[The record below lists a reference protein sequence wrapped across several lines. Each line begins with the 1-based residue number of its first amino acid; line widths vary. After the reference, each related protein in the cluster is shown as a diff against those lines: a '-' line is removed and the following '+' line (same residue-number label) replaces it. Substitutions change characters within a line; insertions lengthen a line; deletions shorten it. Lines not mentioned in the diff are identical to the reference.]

1 MNFKPGSMY
10 AAAANQQYDDIKF
23 VSVAYQVIYGSTFRE
38 GEGMQQPYNMDLEFA
53 NTLRMIAALT
63 FVPPGDVVA
72 CFEKLTDHMRN
83 VYKNE
88 SDYLLNYF
96 EDIYIGPKC
105 SMTLTI
111 ISLQ

>member
-1 MNFKPGSMY
+1 MDFKPGSMY
-10 AAAANQQYDDIKF
+10 TAAANQQYDDIKF
-23 VSVAYQVIYGSTFRE
+23 ASVTYQVIYGSTFRE
-38 GEGMQQPYNMDLEFA
+38 GEGMQQPNNVDLEFA

-63 FVPPGDVVA
+63 FVPPGDVAA